1 MGSII
6 KFINASKRYKL
17 GDQTISAIDNINI
30 LVNQGEFI
38 SIVGPSGSGK
48 STIMNIIGGL
58 DKLTDGSVIVDGYEI
73 SKLTDR
79 AKSEYRNKK
88 IGFIFQNFNLDNTL
102 SALENVEMPLFYDGV
117 RKVERQAISKD
128 ALAIVGLEGRM
139 NHRPS
144 EMSGGQRQRVAV
156 ARAIVNSPK
165 ILLADEPTGNLDRK
179 SGLMIFNLLRKINNA
194 GVTVVMVTHNHRQA
208 ERTDRI
214 VEISDGHVI
223 SDVYTK

>member
-1 MGSII
+1 
-6 KFINASKRYKL
+6 
-17 GDQTISAIDNINI
+17 
-30 LVNQGEFI
+30 
-38 SIVGPSGSGK
+38 
-48 STIMNIIGGL
+48 
-58 DKLTDGSVIVDGYEI
+58 
-73 SKLTDR
+73 
-79 AKSEYRNKK
+79 
-88 IGFIFQNFNLDNTL
+88 
-102 SALENVEMPLFYDGV
+102 
-117 RKVERQAISKD
+117 
-128 ALAIVGLEGRM
+128 M

>member
-1 MGSII
+1 
-6 KFINASKRYKL
+6 
-17 GDQTISAIDNINI
+17 
-30 LVNQGEFI
+30 
-38 SIVGPSGSGK
+38 
-48 STIMNIIGGL
+48 
-58 DKLTDGSVIVDGYEI
+58 
-73 SKLTDR
+73 
-79 AKSEYRNKK
+79 
-88 IGFIFQNFNLDNTL
+88 
-102 SALENVEMPLFYDGV
+102 MPLFYAGV